1 MFTIEQIK
9 AAHAQV
15 KSGAD
20 FPQYIQDL
28 IVLGVSHYT
37 AYVADGHTVYS
48 DNTGQQ
54 AIAPARYEYLSIAQV
69 SDLAEFQTRLKA
81 HQNGQTD
88 YPTFCKDCAIT
99 GIEKWIIDMDKMTC
113 TYYNLAGEA
122 LLVEVIPTV

>member
-1 MFTIEQIK
+1 MFTFEQIK
-9 AAHAQV
+9 AAHAKV

-20 FPQYIQDL
+20 FPKYIQDL
-28 IVLGVSHYT
+28 IVLGVSQYIT
-37 AYVADGHTVYS
+37 YVKDGHAVY
-48 DNTGQQ
+48 NAKTGYQ
-54 AIAPARYEYLSIAQV
+54 AVAPARYEPLSIAQV

-99 GIEKWIIDMDKMTC
+99 GIEKWIIDMGKMTC

-122 LLVEVIPTV
+122 LLVEMIPTV